1 MFSLE
6 KIQEKLKEFGF
17 DGWLLYD
24 FRFCNPLARRV
35 LGLSEKLFLSRR
47 WFYFIPASGDPV
59 KINHKIEPAA
69 LASYPGISKIYLRW
83 QELESSLKTVL
94 TGKKRIAMEYSPNNA
109 IPYLSRV
116 DAGTI
121 EFIKTLGV
129 DVVSSGDLIQVFE
142 SCLNQKQFQNH
153 LDAAVHTRE
162 AYEVVFR
169 FIAESIRKKIEIKE
183 SDVIRIIMEHFS
195 RNNLFTD
202 HAPIVGVNSH
212 SGDPHYSTSSETDR
226 KIQEGDFIL
235 VDLWAK
241 LNDPEGIYSDLTRTG
256 FVGTAVPEKYT
267 KIFDIVSRARDA
279 AIEKVTKAFADG
291 TPIEGWEIDN
301 VTREVIVKA
310 GYGEYF
316 CHRTGHSIGKETHG
330 NGANIDGL
338 ETLDTR
344 KILPGS
350 LFSIEPGI
358 YLEEFGVRSEVNVFV
373 DWDKKIQVTGG
384 KPQTCIVPILKD
396 Y

>member
-1 MFSLE
+1 MFSL
-6 KIQEKLKEFGF
+6 KNIQEKLVEFGF

-47 WFYFIPASGDPV
+47 WFYFIPSIGNPV
-59 KINHKIEPAA
+59 KINHKIEPSA
-69 LASYPGISKIYLRW
+69 LASYPGDQQIYLRW
-83 QELESSLKTVL
+83 QDLEQSLGRVL
-94 TGKKRIAMEYSPNNA
+94 KGKRKVAMEYSPNNA

-121 EFIKTLGV
+121 EFVRSLGV
-129 DVVSSGDLIQVFE
+129 DVASSGDLIQVFE
-142 SCLNQKQFQNH
+142 SCLDKQQFQNH
-153 LDAAVHTRE
+153 LDAAIHTRE

-169 FIAESIRKKIEIKE
+169 YIAESVRAKKKIKE
-183 SDVIRIIMEHFS
+183 SDVIQLIMGHFS
-195 RNNLFTD
+195 KNNLYTD
-202 HAPIVGVNSH
+202 HSPIVGVNSH
-212 SGDPHYSTSSETDR
+212 SGDPHYSTSPETDR
-226 KIQEGDFIL
+226 EIREGDFIL

-241 LNDPEGIYSDLTRTG
+241 LNVPEGIYSDLTRTG
-256 FVGTAVPEKYT
+256 FVGKVVPEKFT
-267 KIFDIVSRARDA
+267 KIFDIVASARDA
-279 AIEKVTKAFADG
+279 AIEKVRNSFAEG
-291 TPIEGWEIDN
+291 KSLQGWEIDN

-310 GYGEYF
+310 GYGEFF

-358 YLEEFGVRSEVNVFV
+358 YLEDFGVRSEVNVFV
-373 DWDKKIQVTGG
+373 DWDRKVHVTGG
-384 KPQTCIVPILKD
+384 QPQQYVVPILKD